1 MDIGR
6 PTRDYDPDL
15 PDGPTIVH
23 AFAATA
29 RRVPDRDAVLSGDR
43 KITYREYFA
52 AAAGYAHTL
61 SERGVAG
68 GRVAL
73 LMPNS
78 IELCVAAMAG
88 MAARAQVA
96 PLNFNFPAKALAPL
110 LADVDPTVL
119 VCTAET
125 EALARA
131 VAEEVG
137 VAHVDVFGPDG
148 LSIET
153 WMNDANPALP
163 EPLPS
168 PEDPSLIFFTGG
180 TTGIPKGADHVH
192 ANEMAYARAANTVWP
207 LLLDRD
213 IVLMVAPN
221 FHIWGFCYATITP
234 VFLGATVDYLPAY
247 QPDVI
252 LKHFE
257 ENRITVFAGGPAAL
271 YVGLLANENAS
282 TTDYSS
288 LRLCLAGGSPCSE
301 ALHARWEEVT
311 GCPILEGWGMS
322 EGSPINLNPLD
333 GPRKP
338 GTVGP
343 MLPRTE
349 IDIVDLETG
358 TKVLPQGERG
368 EVRVRGPQFIKGY
381 RNRPQENAESF
392 RDGWF
397 YTGDIGQFDEDG
409 YLSLVD
415 RKKEMILVGGYN
427 VYPREIDEVLQR
439 HPAVMEAAAVGIPD
453 EFRGETVKACIALNP
468 GAQASEEELLA
479 YCREHLVKYKL
490 PTVFEFHKEL
500 PKTGPAKID
509 KLKLKGLR

>member
-1 MDIGR
+1 MEVGR
-6 PTRDYDPDL
+6 PTRDYDPAL
-15 PDGPTIVH
+15 PKALTIVH
-23 AFAATA
+23 AFIDTV
-29 RRVPDRDAVLSGDR
+29 RRVPDRDAILCGERRINYRQYLS
-43 KITYREYFA
+43 
-52 AAAGYAHTL
+52 AAAGYAHVL
-61 SERGVAG
+61 AERSVAG
-68 GRVAL
+68 SRVAL

-78 IELCVAAMAG
+78 IELAVAAMAG

-96 PLNFNFPAKALAPL
+96 PLNFNFPSKALAPL
-110 LADVDPTVL
+110 LTDVDPVVL
-119 VCTAET
+119 VCTPET
-125 EALARA
+125 EELARA

-148 LSIET
+148 FSVET
-153 WMNDANPALP
+153 WMDDAALTLP
-163 EPLPS
+163 EPFPS
-168 PEDPSLIFFTGG
+168 PEDHSLIFFTGG

-207 LLLDRD
+207 LRLDED
-213 IVLMVAPN
+213 VVLMAAPN
-221 FHIWGFCYATITP
+221 FHIWGFCYATVTP
-234 VFLGATVDYLPAY
+234 VFLGATVDYLPVY
-247 QPDVI
+247 QPEEI

-257 ENRITVFAGGPAAL
+257 ENKVTVFAGGPAAL
-271 YVGLLANENAS
+271 YVGLMAS
-282 TTDYSS
+282 ESFALTDFSN

-301 ALHARWEEVT
+301 ALHTRWEEAT
-311 GCPILEGWGMS
+311 GCPIMEGWGMS

-333 GPRKP
+333 GPRKL
-338 GTVGP
+338 GSVGP
-343 MLPRTE
+343 MLPHTE

-381 RNRPQENAESF
+381 RNRPEENAESF

-397 YTGDIGQFDEDG
+397 YTGDIGCFDEDG
-409 YLSLVD
+409 YLYLVD

-427 VYPREIDEVLQR
+427 VYPREIDEILQR

-453 EFRGETVKACIALNP
+453 DFRGETVKACIALNP
-468 GAQASEEELLA
+468 GAELSEEELLA

-490 PTVFEFHKEL
+490 PTVIEFHAEL
-500 PKTGPAKID
+500 PKTGPGKID